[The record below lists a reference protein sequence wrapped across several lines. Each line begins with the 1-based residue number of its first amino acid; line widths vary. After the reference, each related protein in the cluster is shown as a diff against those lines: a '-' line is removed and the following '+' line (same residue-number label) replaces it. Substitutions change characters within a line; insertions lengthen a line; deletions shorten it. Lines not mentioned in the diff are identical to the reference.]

1 MRVRSLLRVSG
12 TMTLSRLPLYL
23 LLAAAAGGCGGS
35 SSSSSATTAPSQTI
49 TTDVLTGTVPPP
61 VNGVLQSSSNN
72 FTVGQ
77 GGGSVTVTL
86 TSATE
91 TLPGGSLLTTVT
103 MGLNVG
109 TASITGC
116 TPLAN
121 AFTTAQA
128 SGTPQLSGN
137 LSAGSYCIIV
147 SDVTNQLGPVAY
159 AIAVAHP

>member
-1 MRVRSLLRVSG
+1 MPFP
-12 TMTLSRLPLYL
+12 RLPVYL
-23 LLAAAAGGCGGS
+23 LLAATAASCSGS
-35 SSSSSATTAPSQTI
+35 SSSSASTTAPSQTI
-49 TTDVLTGTVPPP
+49 TTDVLTGTVPAP

-77 GGGSVTVTL
+77 GGGTVSVTL

-91 TLPGGSLLTTVT
+91 TLPGGSLLTTIT

-109 TASITGC
+109 SSSISGC

-121 AFTTAQA
+121 AFTTAVA
-128 SGTPQLSGN
+128 GGTPQLSGS
-137 LSAGSYCIIV
+137 LSAGTYCVIV

-159 AIAVAHP
+159 AVAVSHP